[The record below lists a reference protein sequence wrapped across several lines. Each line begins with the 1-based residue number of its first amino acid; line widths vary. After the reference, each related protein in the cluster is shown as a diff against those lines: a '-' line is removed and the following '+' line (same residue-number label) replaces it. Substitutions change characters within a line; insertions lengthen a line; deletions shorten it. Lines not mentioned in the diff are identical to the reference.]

1 LWDNFVTP
9 MKIKSYSATVTD
21 RFRCTHMGWFNI
33 PAPALVKMKSD
44 VGAEMSCRL
53 KVTVAQA
60 DVEATAETDSLK
72 EL

>member
-1 LWDNFVTP
+1 MD
-9 MKIKSYSATVTD
+9 S
-21 RFRCTHMGWFNI
+21 WFNI

-60 DVEATAETDSLK
+60 DVEATAKADSLK
-72 EL
+72 QTPRKPFHCSPGRPYRKPTQVGG

>member
-1 LWDNFVTP
+1 MD
-9 MKIKSYSATVTD
+9 S
-21 RFRCTHMGWFNI
+21 WFNI

-60 DVEATAETDSLK
+60 DVDGRGGFIKANTKKTFSLFPR
-72 EL
+72 LPVP